1 MSVVRVLHVIDN
13 MYLDRGGPV
22 AVVSGLGGSQ
32 AGAGDQVAVVCRAR
46 VRSSE
51 LRSAAHALPDG
62 IDLQE
67 TGESGIV
74 DADSVLDRLRPDIL
88 HVHGVWESYLRKF
101 ALNARKRGIPWVL
114 STHGMMHSVPMSRGY
129 LKKRAYL
136 SLLGAAVRHAHRL
149 FVTSRQEREFATRIT
164 GVTSEV
170 VFNGV
175 DLSPFAGQ
183 SPATP
188 RDRSP
193 LGSFG
198 IPYLLFLG
206 RIHPIKGIDGLVRS
220 YAIARSRGLRA
231 NLVLAGPPD
240 GHDGTVAALAREL
253 GVSDSVHFVG
263 PLYGPAK
270 LDALAGCAL
279 FVHRPRY
286 EGFGM
291 TVVEAMAAGRP
302 VLTTAACGVAR
313 ECPRGVLDSS
323 EDSDEAFAAAMVRRC
338 SADAAAETEALAAR
352 GRDWVRRELSWD
364 AIARRV
370 RELYR

>member
-1 MSVVRVLHVIDN
+1 MHVVHVIDN
-13 MYLDRGGPV
+13 MHLDRGGPV
-22 AVVSGLGGSQ
+22 AVVSGLGGAQ
-32 AGAGDQVAVVCRAR
+32 AGVGDRVTVVCRAR
-46 VRSSE
+46 
-51 LRSAAHALPDG
+51 LRATEVPSAEHSLPDG
-62 IDLQE
+62 VALVE
-67 TGESGIV
+67 TG
-74 DADSVLDRLRPDIL
+74 DASPAEAAALLDRLRPDVVHI
-88 HVHGVWESYLRKF
+88 HGVWEGYLRWF
-101 ALNARKRGIPWVL
+101 ARGSCARGIPWVL
-114 STHGMMHSVPMSRGY
+114 STHGMMHPVPMSKSW

-136 SLLGAAVRHAHRL
+136 FLFGDAVRHARRIL
-149 FVTSRQEREFATRIT
+149 VTSREERDFVTTLT
-164 GVTSEV
+164 GVEAHV

-175 DLSPFAGQ
+175 DMHASGGTGTAPAAGPMARVA
-183 SPATP
+183 S
-188 RDRSP
+188 R
-193 LGSFG
+193 
-198 IPYLLFLG
+198 PYLLFLG

-313 ECPRGVLDSS
+313 ECPRGVLESC

-352 GRDWVRRELSWD
+352 GRDWVHRELSWD

>member
-1 MSVVRVLHVIDN
+1 MHIVHVIDN
-13 MYLDRGGPV
+13 MHLDRGGPV
-22 AVVSGLGGSQ
+22 AVVMGLSGAQVS
-32 AGAGDQVAVVCRAR
+32 AGDRVTIVCRAQR
-46 VRSSE
+46 RPGEPHSPAHRLTAGVQLIETDRASSQ
-51 LRSAAHALPDG
+51 SAKSVVSQLAPDV
-62 IDLQE
+62 IHL
-67 TGESGIV
+67 
-74 DADSVLDRLRPDIL
+74 
-88 HVHGVWESYLRKF
+88 HGVWERNLRQF
-101 ALNARKRGIPWVL
+101 AATAQAFRVPWVL
-114 STHGMMHSVPMSRGY
+114 STHGMLHPVPLSKGW
-129 LKKRAYL
+129 LKKRLYL
-136 SLLGAAVRHAHRL
+136 SLLGVAVTGARRL
-149 FVTSRQEREFATRIT
+149 LVTSAVERDHAEKLFGARA
-164 GVTSEV
+164 EV
-170 VFNGV
+170 VFNGI
-175 DLSPFAGQ
+175 DL
-183 SPATP
+183 TE
-188 RDRSP
+188 
-193 LGSFG
+193 FG
-198 IPYLLFLG
+198 RVPSLSSTALRASVGRAPYLLFLG

-231 NLVLAGPPD
+231 DLVLAGPPD
-240 GHDGTVAALAREL
+240 GHEGTVAALAREL

-263 PLYGPAK
+263 PLYGPPK

-313 ECPRGVLDSS
+313 ECPCGVLDCC